1 MLNLIE
7 LRDLPTWVDVLRQ
20 QGKTPE
26 EMLADLTLIDDLLV
40 LQKSKSLLLR
50 KKSLNLQ
57 IDARIGIELGYQAI
71 NLNGV

>member
-1 MLNLIE
+1 MFNLIE
-7 LRDLPTWVDVLRQ
+7 LRELPTWVDVLRQ

-40 LQKSKSLLLR
+40 LQKTQSLLLR
-50 KKSLNLQ
+50 KKSLKTQ
-57 IDARIGIELGYQAI
+57 IDARIGVELGYQAI

>member
-1 MLNLIE
+1 MFEQIQIKE
-7 LRDLPTWVDVLRQ
+7 LPTWVEILKQ
-20 QGKTPE
+20 QSKTPE

-50 KKSLNLQ
+50 KKSLKIQ
-57 IDARIGIELGYQAI
+57 MDARIGVELGYRAI